1 MKVRS
6 SFVSNSSTSSY
17 LVISIKRKD
26 AVAAILDNYDLTP
39 DDEGYLDED
48 ELFGAGLEY
57 CQAEIEGD
65 FILFR
70 PEDDE
75 VEYMWIGREIEIQ
88 LRDNQRLEET
98 QQAAAEDFK
107 SHYGIETNPSE
118 WELDYGEWP
127 H

>member
-26 AVAAILDNYDLTP
+26 AVAAILDNY
-39 DDEGYLDED
+39 
-48 ELFGAGLEY
+48 AGLEY